1 MPGTS
6 LISTLS
12 SRRGSSTAKSS
23 KMAPLIS
30 VPSQDSLSGT
40 RQLMLRAREKQTES
54 YSIEE
59 LRNNVPASAMVN
71 PYINRLV
78 RSAFVVHFVSI
89 FLWDFVPLLVGVAS
103 LPLASRCLV
112 GTRAAELLLS
122 PVF

>member
-6 LISTLS
+6 LISTPS

-78 RSAFVVHFVSI
+78 RSTFRVQFFCGISC
-89 FLWDFVPLLVGVAS
+89 LS
-103 LPLASRCLV
+103 LSV
-112 GTRAAELLLS
+112 
-122 PVF
+122 

>member
-6 LISTLS
+6 LISTTS

-78 RSAFVVHFVSI
+78 RSAFYVY